1 MRGYN
6 KKNKEKR
13 GKVKMFEW
21 VVDVIWCFLLRD
33 FKGFEILKNLE
44 VLKKMWF

>member
-1 MRGYN
+1 MRGHN

-13 GKVKMFEW
+13 GKAKMLEW
-21 VVDVIWCFLLRD
+21 AVDVTWCFLLRD
-33 FKGFEILKNLE
+33 LKGFEISKNSE